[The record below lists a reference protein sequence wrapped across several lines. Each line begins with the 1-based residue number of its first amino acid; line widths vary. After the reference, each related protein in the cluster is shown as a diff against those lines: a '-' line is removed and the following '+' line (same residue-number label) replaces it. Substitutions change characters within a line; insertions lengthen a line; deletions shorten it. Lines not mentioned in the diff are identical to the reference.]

1 MAQMDIILLQRVEK
15 LGNIG
20 DVVSVKPGFARNFLL
35 PQGKALRANE
45 QNKAK
50 FEADR
55 ERIEQENADK
65 RTAAETE
72 SKKLDGV
79 KIVLIRQASDSGQ
92 LYGSVSARDIATA
105 LTEESGVSV
114 DKNDVSLAEPIKALG
129 MHTVTV
135 ALHPE
140 VQVEVEA
147 NVARSNEEAE
157 MQARGINVLEG
168 DDDEIL
174 TESERRAKEALERAE
189 RQAAAEASGMM
200 VDADGN
206 IVDPNAE
213 ADAEDATEG
222 GEETSDEA
230 TESEADADESKDA
243 AS

>member
-157 MQARGINVLEG
+157 MQAQGINVLEG

-200 VDADGN
+200 VDEDGN

>member
-129 MHTVTV
+129 MHSVTV

-157 MQARGINVLEG
+157 MQAQGINVLEG